1 MMFRIKKLGPRRYL
15 QIVSNRR
22 EGGAVRQ
29 QVVATVG
36 RVDELAST
44 GGLASLLASGARLCE
59 QVMLLSALD
68 DPDQAPRLQ
77 ARRIGAPLAFGRLWQ
92 ETGCRA
98 VIEELLGV
106 PRPTVLRDT
115 ALQVEDCKE
124 VEDGRGRWDGRGPV
138 GARTP
143 RWRRRVHARGPT
155 TDVGAPQAGRR
166 AEAVAG

>member
-1 MMFRIKKLGPRRYL
+1 MFFRVKKSGPRRYL
-15 QIVSNRR
+15 QIVENRR
-22 EGGAVRQ
+22 EGGTVRQ

-36 RVDELAST
+36 RADELAST

-98 VIEELLGV
+98 VIEELLV
-106 PRPTVLRDT
+106 
-115 ALQVEDCKE
+115 
-124 VEDGRGRWDGRGPV
+124 GRAFAFPV
-138 GARTP
+138 
-143 RWRRRVHARGPT
+143 
-155 TDVGAPQAGRR
+155 
-166 AEAVAG
+166 